1 MSKGDNLHQSV
12 FLFPWTRRRDKKG
25 WGGSTN
31 NIADKENKNL
41 SFSSHGVSCLAE
53 ELNSMVIIQDKKIKK
68 MTQKKYAEPLK
79 LKIL

>member
-53 ELNSMVIIQDKKIKK
+53 ELNSMVIIQDKKKK

>member
-68 MTQKKYAEPLK
+68 MTQKKAVMTAFAK
-79 LKIL
+79 